1 MADGIWL
8 DRAGGYMLLLSRNLA
23 LLQAGKGHGMDVTL
37 LLYTSDVGAATC
49 RLRYIQLLRC

>member
-1 MADGIWL
+1 
-8 DRAGGYMLLLSRNLA
+8 MLLLSRNLA